1 MINALKNNIMTTSIN
16 HFSFEFMGYGHYKV
30 TYTSPATGKEWSKTI
45 NDMTIIDRTKNADY
59 PTVASLNQLKK
70 LVKA

>member
-1 MINALKNNIMTTSIN
+1 MTTSIN

-45 NDMTIIDRTKNADY
+45 NDMSIIDRTKNADY
-59 PTVASLNQLKK
+59 TTVASLNQLKK